1 MQEEFIVTKD
11 FLVES
16 ALSDEATQ
24 EVYMHFPNGAATI
37 PEFLKKCEELD
48 LYTLAFGVIPLLP
61 QNPELLV
68 LEKYDGGNLFY
79 NGDVYIKN
87 GFECSGH
94 IVCNKLI
101 VDGTFGI
108 SEDYHAH
115 ANVYAKSVVM
125 KKNALIDGDVFT
137 KLLEM
142 TDSARIA
149 WDVVAK
155 TLFMYKKT
163 LIKGCVKVK
172 NHLMTDDARINE
184 NVESE
189 TSVMKK
195 NASVGRDVFTE
206 LLEMSNSANVGG
218 EVKTKNLVMSGSAC
232 VSGRVLTEFISIR
245 DRALVFASVAALGN
259 T

>member
-24 EVYMHFPNGAATI
+24 EVYMHFPNGAATV

-48 LYTLAFGVIPLLP
+48 LYNLAFGVIPLLP
-61 QNPELLV
+61 QNPEPLV
-68 LEKYDGGNLFY
+68 LDEYAGGNLFY
-79 NGDVYIKN
+79 NGDVHIKK
-87 GFECSGH
+87 GVECSGH
-94 IVCNKLI
+94 IVCKKLI
-101 VDGTFGI
+101 VDGEFKI

-115 ANVYAKSVVM
+115 ADIEANFVVM

-155 TLFMYKKT
+155 TLFMYKKA

-172 NHLMTDDARINE
+172 NLLMIDDARINE
-184 NVESE
+184 NVEAE

-206 LLEMSNSANVGG
+206 FLEMSDSAYVGG
-218 EVKTKNLVMSGSAC
+218 EVKTKNLVMSGLAC
-232 VSGRVLTEFISIR
+232 VAGRVLTKFISIR
-245 DRALVFASVAALGN
+245 DRALVFASVAALG
-259 T
+259 